1 MFELLLGSSR
11 HVSVKRHG
19 NWSSTPI
26 QSRVHP
32 HVHKL
37 IPAVSWIWGPNEKNV
52 NWGRPAS
59 SSHSH
64 THTIYIHIYLSIYLS
79 RNTYVYTQRNIYIY
93 LYLYI
98 YIHMVPPY
106 DFQLN
111 LKAETWPNV
120 TKRDTAQI
128 RQHPACFFKFPTKKS
143 KRDQTWPDVT
153 LLA

>member
-64 THTIYIHIYLSIYLS
+64 THYIYTYISIYLS
-79 RNTYVYTQRNIYIY
+79 RNTYVYTHKEIYIY
-93 LYLYI
+93 IYNYI
-98 YIHMVPPY
+98 YTYGSTIWFPVESQSRNVTKRDKTWHSTNQTAPSLFFSS
-106 DFQLN
+106 FQRKN
-111 LKAETWPNV
+111 PNV
-120 TKRDTAQI
+120 TKRD
-128 RQHPACFFKFPTKKS
+128 
-143 KRDQTWPDVT
+143 QTWHC
-153 LLA
+153 

>member
-37 IPAVSWIWGPNEKNV
+37 IPAVSWIWGPNEKHV

-64 THTIYIHIYLSIYLS
+64 TLYIY
-79 RNTYVYTQRNIYIY
+79 RNTYVYTHKEIYIY
-93 LYLYI
+93 IYMYNYI

-128 RQHPACFFKFPTKKS
+128 RQHPACFFQVSNEKI
-143 KRDQTWPDVT
+143 QTWPNVT
-153 LLA
+153 RRDTASLICPNEP